1 MVKEHS
7 QIVKEQFEAEYEE
20 YDKNIRDVLPNY
32 EEMNKK
38 VIEEVNLNKWRELEI
53 LDLGIGTGQTAI
65 RLLEKFPKSRVTGID
80 LSPKMLERAKN
91 RLIKFLDRVK
101 FIEGDITDFKSSQ
114 KYDACVAVLSVH
126 HLNQKEKQQLFS
138 KIFNSLSEKGIFVIG
153 DMIIGDSE
161 KETNQIE
168 GEWEKHLI
176 RKLGKKEAENW
187 MKIYRKE
194 DIPDS
199 INNQLQWFRKAGF
212 SEVKCG
218 WNKLNCAVFYGKK

>member
-20 YDKNIRDVLPNY
+20 YDKNVRDVLPDY
-32 EEMNKK
+32 EEMNNK
-38 VIEEVNLNKWRELEI
+38 VVEEVKLKQGKLEI
-53 LDLGIGTGQTAI
+53 LDLGIGTGQTAAG
-65 RLLEKFPKSRVTGID
+65 LLEKYPKSRVTGID
-80 LSPKMLERAKN
+80 LSPKMLEMAKN
-91 RLIKFLDRVK
+91 RLIKFSYRLK
-101 FIEGDITDFKSSQ
+101 FIEADIIEFEPSQ
-114 KYDACVAVLSVH
+114 KYNACVAVLSVH

-138 KIFNSLSEKGIFVIG
+138 KIFSSLNENGIFVIG

-168 GEWEKHLI
+168 GVWEEHLI
-176 RKLGKKEAENW
+176 KKLGKKEAENW

-199 INNQLQWFRKAGF
+199 INNQLQWLKEAGF
-212 SEVKCG
+212 KKVKCS
-218 WNKLNCAVFYGKK
+218 WNKLNCAVFYSKK

>member
-7 QIVKEQFEAEYEE
+7 QFVKEQFESEYEE
-20 YDKNIRDVLPNY
+20 YDKNVRDVLPNY

-38 VIEEVNLNKWRELEI
+38 VVEEVKLDGRELDI
-53 LDLGIGTGQTAI
+53 LDLGVGTGQTA
-65 RLLEKFPKSRVTGID
+65 RELLEKYPKSKVTGID
-80 LSPKMLERAKN
+80 LSPKMLEMAKN
-91 RLIKFLDRVK
+91 RLIKFSNRLK
-101 FIEGDITDFKSSQ
+101 FIEADIIDFEPSR

-138 KIFNSLSEKGIFVIG
+138 KIFNSLNKKGIFVIG

-168 GEWEKHLI
+168 GVWEERLI
-176 RKLGKKEAENW
+176 KRLGKKEAENW
-187 MKIYRKE
+187 MKLYRKE

-199 INNQLQWFRKAGF
+199 INNQLQWLKEAGF
-212 SEVKCG
+212 KKVNCN
-218 WNKLNCAVFYGKK
+218 WNKMNCAVFYGRK